1 MQTIDPI
8 RRMPFFLILSAL
20 LLAAALAGRWLWES
34 WRHNRR
40 ITQVRYRIHVN
51 GIRGKSTVTRIVA
64 GILREAGLTTLA
76 KTTGTAAAVISRV
89 GYDIPIERLGPPTI
103 LEQLAVVEE
112 HSGRDLD
119 ALVIE
124 CMAVNPTYQRI
135 SEERMVHSTI
145 GILTNVREDHQDVMG
160 ERLQDI
166 ARSLMST
173 CPRRGILITAED
185 NPDIVPIIAAE
196 ASRRNTMVIWADPGT
211 VNEADLSRFEYVAFR
226 ENVAI
231 GYALA
236 DLLWIDRAAALRGM
250 VSAPPDPGVL
260 RVSRMTIG
268 GKHVTW
274 ANLFAVNDRES
285 MIAAMQRLE
294 SWRTPGTTVVGILN
308 NRSDR
313 ARRALQ
319 FADVAVYD
327 LEFDRLAT
335 FGAYEEAVTQRL
347 KANGYPPDHILN
359 LGERRNPSRDE
370 IVTELIG
377 EAATDNVLVVG
388 FVNIH
393 TQQAELLME
402 IFEEAE
408 RQAVSPS
415 AAAQRAAATL
425 RQTAKA
431 PEAAPAEEA
440 ELQDR
445 VA

>member
-1 MQTIDPI
+1 MQDIGQN
-8 RRMPFFLILSAL
+8 RMPFVLILSAL
-20 LLAAALAGRWLWES
+20 LGAAALSGRWLWES

-40 ITQVRYRIHVN
+40 LRQVEYRIHVN

-64 GILREAGLTTLA
+64 GVLREAGLTTLA

-112 HSGRDLD
+112 HSDRDLD

-135 SEERMVHSTI
+135 SEERMVRSTI

-160 ERLQDI
+160 ERLEDI

-185 NPDIVPIIAAE
+185 NPDIVPIIAEE
-196 ASRRNTMVIWADPGT
+196 ASRRNTLVVWADPET
-211 VNEADLSRFEYVAFR
+211 VSDDDLSRFEYVAFK

-236 DLLWIDRAAALRGM
+236 DLLWIDRATALRGM
-250 VSAPPDPGVL
+250 VAAPPDPGVL
-260 RVSRMTIG
+260 RVRRMTIG

-285 MIAAMQRLE
+285 MVAAMERLE
-294 SWRTPGTTVVGILN
+294 TWRTPGTTVVGILN

-327 LEFDRLAT
+327 LDFDRLAT

-347 KANGYPPDHILN
+347 KANGFPRDRIIN
-359 LGERRNPSRDE
+359 LGERRNPTRDE
-370 IVTELIG
+370 IIAEMI
-377 EAATDNVLVVG
+377 EAAPTDNVLVVG

-408 RQAVSPS
+408 REALSPS
-415 AAAQRAAATL
+415 AAARRAAAAL
-425 RQTAKA
+425 RRSAEV
-431 PEAAPAEEA
+431 PEAVATEET
-440 ELQDR
+440 EPEDR